1 MDADTSTIEKP
12 DAEESRHQGNSID
25 ELEVGTSP
33 SGFVENPGRTDEH
46 RQIAEMGG
54 KGTNGC

>member
-1 MDADTSTIEKP
+1 
-12 DAEESRHQGNSID
+12 
-25 ELEVGTSP
+25 LEVGTSP